1 VRSGRIGKAAAR
13 RGPIH
18 RRLAIK
24 RQLRRSGVKVP
35 SSALLDLRVLR
46 ALRAKLYVRWNWRPP
61 ATRGR

>member
-1 VRSGRIGKAAAR
+1 MRIARIGKAAVR

-35 SSALLDLRVLR
+35 KAALLDLRALR
-46 ALRAKLYVRWNWRPP
+46 ALRAKLYARWNWRPP